1 MMEFIIKKGSVNPVL
16 RMELIKDGRYDFK
29 KSMIDNAIQDS
40 VVKFYM
46 KDVETNLLKVAKAD
60 ADIVLAQEEGCE
72 EKYILQYKWKERD
85 TKKEGIYEGWFEIN
99 FNGNLKEEG
108 VDYPSGKMIV
118 PIQEKLQIHIGNNIR
133 SYNICI

>member
-1 MMEFIIKKGSVNPVL
+1 MAQEFFIRKGSVNPFL

-46 KDVETNLLKVAKAD
+46 KDVETGLLKVAKAD

-85 TKKEGIYEGWFEIN
+85 TKKEGTYEGWFEIN

-118 PIQEKLQIHIGNNIR
+118 PIQEKLQIVILD
-133 SYNICI
+133 

>member
-46 KDVETNLLKVAKAD
+46 KDVETDLLKIAKAD

-99 FNGNLKEEG
+99 FNGNIKEEG

-118 PIQEKLQIHIGNNIR
+118 PIQEKLQIIILD
-133 SYNICI
+133 

>member
-29 KSMIDNAIQDS
+29 KAMIDNAIQDS

-46 KDVETNLLKVAKAD
+46 KDVETGLLKVAKAD

-85 TKKEGIYEGWFEIN
+85 TKKEGIYEGWFEID

-108 VDYPSGKMIV
+108 VDYPSGKMRV
-118 PIQEKLQIHIGNNIR
+118 PVQEDLIIYVK
-133 SYNICI
+133 

>member
-1 MMEFIIKKGSVNPVL
+1 MAQEFFIRKGSVNPVL

-29 KSMIDNAIQDS
+29 KAMIDNAIQDS

-46 KDVETNLLKVAKAD
+46 KDVETGLLKVAKAD
-60 ADIVLAQEEGCE
+60 ADIVLAQEKGCE

-85 TKKEGIYEGWFEIN
+85 TKKEGTYEGWFEIN

-118 PIQEKLQIHIGNNIR
+118 PIQEKLQIVILD
-133 SYNICI
+133 

>member
-1 MMEFIIKKGSVNPVL
+1 MAQEFFIRKGSVNPVL

-29 KSMIDNAIQDS
+29 KAMIDNAIQDS

-46 KDVETNLLKVAKAD
+46 KDAETGLLKVAKAD

-85 TKKEGIYEGWFEIN
+85 TKKEGTYEGWFEIN

-118 PIQEKLQIHIGNNIR
+118 PIQEKLQIVILD
-133 SYNICI
+133 

>member
-46 KDVETNLLKVAKAD
+46 KDVETDLLKIAKAD

-85 TKKEGIYEGWFEIN
+85 TKKEGIYEGWFEID

-118 PIQEKLQIHIGNNIR
+118 PIQEKLQIIILD
-133 SYNICI
+133 

>member
-46 KDVETNLLKVAKAD
+46 KDVETGLLKVAKAD

-85 TKKEGIYEGWFEIN
+85 TKKEGIYKGWFEIN

-118 PIQEKLQIHIGNNIR
+118 PIQEKLQIIILD
-133 SYNICI
+133 

>member
-46 KDVETNLLKVAKAD
+46 KDVETDLLKVAKAD
-60 ADIVLAQEEGCE
+60 ADIVLAQEEGFE

-118 PIQEKLQIHIGNNIR
+118 PIQEKLQIIILD
-133 SYNICI
+133 

>member
-1 MMEFIIKKGSVNPVL
+1 MAQEFFIRKGSVNPVL

-46 KDVETNLLKVAKAD
+46 KDVETDLLKIAKAD

-118 PIQEKLQIHIGNNIR
+118 PIQEKLQIIILD
-133 SYNICI
+133 

>member
-1 MMEFIIKKGSVNPVL
+1 MEFIIKKGSVNPVV

-46 KDVETNLLKVAKAD
+46 KDVETGLLKVAKAD

-85 TKKEGIYEGWFEIN
+85 TKKEGTYEGWFEIN

-118 PIQEKLQIHIGNNIR
+118 PIQEKLQIVILD
-133 SYNICI
+133 

>member
-46 KDVETNLLKVAKAD
+46 KDVETDLLKIAKAD

-118 PIQEKLQIHIGNNIR
+118 PIQEKLQIIILE
-133 SYNICI
+133 

>member
-1 MMEFIIKKGSVNPVL
+1 MAQEFFIRKGSVNPVL

-46 KDVETNLLKVAKAD
+46 KDVETGLLKVAKAD
-60 ADIVLAQEEGCE
+60 ADIVLAQEEGWE

-118 PIQEKLQIHIGNNIR
+118 PIQEKLQIVILD
-133 SYNICI
+133 

>member
-1 MMEFIIKKGSVNPVL
+1 MAQEFFIRKGSVNPVL

-29 KSMIDNAIQDS
+29 KAMIDNAIQDS

-46 KDVETNLLKVAKAD
+46 KDAETDLLKVAKAD

-85 TKKEGIYEGWFEIN
+85 TKKEGIYEGWFEID
-99 FNGNLKEEG
+99 FNGNLTEDG
-108 VDYPSGKMIV
+108 VDYPSGKMRV
-118 PIQEKLQIHIGNNIR
+118 PIQEKLQIIILD
-133 SYNICI
+133 

>member
-1 MMEFIIKKGSVNPVL
+1 MAQEFFIRKGSVNPVL

-46 KDVETNLLKVAKAD
+46 KDVETGLLKVAKAD

-85 TKKEGIYEGWFEIN
+85 TKKEGTYEGWFEIN

-118 PIQEKLQIHIGNNIR
+118 PIQEKLQILILD
-133 SYNICI
+133 

>member
-1 MMEFIIKKGSVNPVL
+1 MAQEFFIRKGSVNPVL

-46 KDVETNLLKVAKAD
+46 KDVETGLLKVEKAD

-85 TKKEGIYEGWFEIN
+85 TKKEGTYEGWFEIN

-118 PIQEKLQIHIGNNIR
+118 PIQEKLQIVILD
-133 SYNICI
+133 

>member
-1 MMEFIIKKGSVNPVL
+1 MAQEFFIRKGSVNPVL

-29 KSMIDNAIQDS
+29 KAMIDNAIQDS

-46 KDVETNLLKVAKAD
+46 KDVETGLLKVAKAD

-85 TKKEGIYEGWFEIN
+85 TKKEGTYEGWFEIN

-118 PIQEKLQIHIGNNIR
+118 PIQEKLQIIILD
-133 SYNICI
+133 

>member
-46 KDVETNLLKVAKAD
+46 KDVETDLLKVAKAD

-85 TKKEGIYEGWFEIN
+85 TKKEGTYEGWFEIN

-118 PIQEKLQIHIGNNIR
+118 PIQEKLQIIILD
-133 SYNICI
+133 

>member
-1 MMEFIIKKGSVNPVL
+1 MAQEFFIRKGSVNPVL

-29 KSMIDNAIQDS
+29 KAMIDNAIQDS

-46 KDVETNLLKVAKAD
+46 KDVETGLLKVAKAD

-118 PIQEKLQIHIGNNIR
+118 PIQEKLQIVILD
-133 SYNICI
+133 

>member
-1 MMEFIIKKGSVNPVL
+1 MAQEFFIRKGSVNPVL

-29 KSMIDNAIQDS
+29 KAMIDNAIQDS

-46 KDVETNLLKVAKAD
+46 KDVETGLLKVAKAD

-85 TKKEGIYEGWFEIN
+85 TKKEGTYEGWLEIN

-118 PIQEKLQIHIGNNIR
+118 PIQEKLQIVILD
-133 SYNICI
+133 

>member
-29 KSMIDNAIQDS
+29 KAMIDHAIQDS

-46 KDVETNLLKVAKAD
+46 KDVETGLLKVAKAD

-85 TKKEGIYEGWFEIN
+85 TKKEGTYEGWFEIN

-118 PIQEKLQIHIGNNIR
+118 PIQEKLQIVILD
-133 SYNICI
+133 

>member
-1 MMEFIIKKGSVNPVL
+1 MAQEFFIRKGSVNPVL

-29 KSMIDNAIQDS
+29 KAMIDNAIQDS

-46 KDVETNLLKVAKAD
+46 KDVETDLLKIAKAD

-118 PIQEKLQIHIGNNIR
+118 PIQEKLQIIILD
-133 SYNICI
+133 

>member
-1 MMEFIIKKGSVNPVL
+1 MAQEFFIRKGSVNPVL

-29 KSMIDNAIQDS
+29 KAMIDNAIQDS

-46 KDVETNLLKVAKAD
+46 KDAETDLLKVANAD

-85 TKKEGIYEGWFEIN
+85 TKKEGIYEGWFEID
-99 FNGNLKEEG
+99 FNGNLTENG
-108 VDYPSGKMIV
+108 VDYPSGKMRV
-118 PIQEKLQIHIGNNIR
+118 PIQERLEIHILD
-133 SYNICI
+133 

>member
-1 MMEFIIKKGSVNPVL
+1 MEFIIKKGSVNPVL

-29 KSMIDNAIQDS
+29 KAMIDNAIQDS

-46 KDVETNLLKVAKAD
+46 KDVETDLLKIAKAD

-118 PIQEKLQIHIGNNIR
+118 PIQEKLQIIILD
-133 SYNICI
+133 

>member
-16 RMELIKDGRYDFK
+16 RMELIKEGRYDFK
-29 KSMIDNAIQDS
+29 KAMIDNALQDS

-46 KDVETNLLKVAKAD
+46 KDVETGLLKVAKAD

-118 PIQEKLQIHIGNNIR
+118 PIQEKLQIVILD
-133 SYNICI
+133 

>member
-1 MMEFIIKKGSVNPVL
+1 MAQEFFIRKDSVNPVL

-29 KSMIDNAIQDS
+29 KAMIDNAIQDS

-46 KDVETNLLKVAKAD
+46 KDVETGLLKVAKAD

-85 TKKEGIYEGWFEIN
+85 TKKEGTYEGWFEIN

-118 PIQEKLQIHIGNNIR
+118 PIQEKLQIVILD
-133 SYNICI
+133 

>member
-1 MMEFIIKKGSVNPVL
+1 MAQEFFIRKGSVNPVL

-46 KDVETNLLKVAKAD
+46 KDSETGLLKVAKAD
-60 ADIVLAQEEGCE
+60 ADGVLAQNEGCE

-85 TKKEGIYEGWFEIN
+85 TKKEGIYEGWFEID
-99 FNGNLKEEG
+99 FNGNLTEEG
-108 VDYPSGKMIV
+108 VDYPSGKMRV
-118 PIQEKLQIHIGNNIR
+118 PIQEDLIIYVKE
-133 SYNICI
+133 

>member
-46 KDVETNLLKVAKAD
+46 KDVETDLLKVAKAD

-85 TKKEGIYEGWFEIN
+85 TKKEGRYEGWFEIN

-118 PIQEKLQIHIGNNIR
+118 PIQEKLQIIILD
-133 SYNICI
+133 

>member
-1 MMEFIIKKGSVNPVL
+1 MAQEFFIRKGSVNPVL

-29 KSMIDNAIQDS
+29 KAMIDNAIQDS

-46 KDVETNLLKVAKAD
+46 KDVETDLLKVAKAD

-99 FNGNLKEEG
+99 FNGDLKEEG

-118 PIQEKLQIHIGNNIR
+118 PIQEKLQIVILD
-133 SYNICI
+133 

>member
-29 KSMIDNAIQDS
+29 KAMIDNAIQDS

-46 KDVETNLLKVAKAD
+46 KDVETGLLKVAKAD

-85 TKKEGIYEGWFEIN
+85 TKKEGTYEGWFEIN

-108 VDYPSGKMIV
+108 VDYPSGEMIV
-118 PIQEKLQIHIGNNIR
+118 PIQEKLQIVILD
-133 SYNICI
+133 

>member
-1 MMEFIIKKGSVNPVL
+1 MEFIIKKGSVNPVL

-46 KDVETNLLKVAKAD
+46 KDVETDLLKIAKAD

-118 PIQEKLQIHIGNNIR
+118 PIQEKLQIIILD
-133 SYNICI
+133 

>member
-46 KDVETNLLKVAKAD
+46 KDVETDLLKVAKAD

-118 PIQEKLQIHIGNNIR
+118 PIQEKLQIIILD
-133 SYNICI
+133 

>member
-1 MMEFIIKKGSVNPVL
+1 MAQEFFIRKGSVNPVL

-46 KDVETNLLKVAKAD
+46 KDVETDLLKVAKAD

-72 EKYILQYKWKERD
+72 GKYILQYKWKERD

-118 PIQEKLQIHIGNNIR
+118 PIQEKLQIIILD
-133 SYNICI
+133 

>member
-1 MMEFIIKKGSVNPVL
+1 MAQEFFIRKGSVNPVL
-16 RMELIKDGRYDFK
+16 RMEVIKDGRYDFK

-46 KDVETNLLKVAKAD
+46 KDVETGLLKVAKAD
-60 ADIVLAQEEGCE
+60 ADIVLAQKEGCE

-85 TKKEGIYEGWFEIN
+85 TKKEGTYEGWFEIN

-118 PIQEKLQIHIGNNIR
+118 PIQEKLQIVILD
-133 SYNICI
+133 